1 MTGYAFL
8 FSPERNLNR
17 AAQLRSE
24 TRWQSPLTLA
34 YDVLDSDAQLLAERV
49 ALNAREAGI
58 PLEPASSARDPDL
71 RLVRIPLQSSD
82 ARLALGG
89 VATEAGLPVPKF
101 DRNSWDEIYERERD
115 LVQTYRIIPLLH
127 VPDHVLIAPQVNGW
141 QEDLLGSW
149 HLERVWLES
158 VHP

>member
-1 MTGYAFL
+1 
-8 FSPERNLNR
+8 
-17 AAQLRSE
+17 
-24 TRWQSPLTLA
+24 
-34 YDVLDSDAQLLAERV
+34 V
-49 ALNAREAGI
+49 
-58 PLEPASSARDPDL
+58 EPASSARYPDL